1 MSAMRAGERETS
13 KSVLRGGDDEDE
25 YVRETR
31 VSKPRSA
38 ASRQTPARAARD
50 ESVNESNAAAAG
62 NAD

>member
-25 YVRETR
+25 YVRE

>member
-25 YVRETR
+25 YVRE

-38 ASRQTPARAARD
+38 ASRQTPARATARD

>member
-1 MSAMRAGERETS
+1 MSAMCAGERETS

-25 YVRETR
+25 YVRE

>member
-1 MSAMRAGERETS
+1 MSAMRAGETETS

-25 YVRETR
+25 YVRE